1 MKINKIFLY
10 SLMAAGILSAC
21 QKTELYD
28 VNEPNWVLGK
38 IDSIAAVKAAEQ
50 QGGEEVIE
58 GLMEDVYDIGTADFT
73 APFFTV
79 GKTYLV
85 PAEGIWKAQFNLT
98 VNPDNKYYKN
108 FFLVL
113 NAVNG
118 ESLGDEYGVIR
129 FDNDPSK
136 NSEWNTTGT
145 AIDRSLVDGN
155 FKNSS
160 ESDDIDASVQKM
172 NGKITVTV
180 DRTNG
185 GLFIEMTNG
194 TLTKT
199 YKQTTAFP
207 DANGAT
213 AALGLRVG
221 VEGSFVNFLGTTI
234 EPIGGCTSAADK
246 QPVSM
251 VLNNVPKVVP
261 IAENLDVNE
270 IMKGVTATVTFEEG
284 VTKEYTAEDLVFMT
298 IPDLTKSG
306 DKQLIAAFSQSFKGE
321 AAKPV
326 MATVNFKIVD
336 FSTIKINDIAYSFNP
351 KFFGED
357 SKISLPK
364 SQLTVFGVDAEGK
377 ETPFSS
383 DLIADLKVDEVS
395 TKEGEYEIKGD
406 WNGLQ
411 TTFKVTMTKADVVD
425 FAGQT
430 SGLEDKTGGW
440 YNETLMSESYKVE
453 AGKSAAFTFTNYGG
467 AADWSNFVVALTEAA
482 KIAGSGTAGIF
493 SNEWG
498 CVVPSNLNKWGSGA
512 TAALA
517 IESNLPTWTQE
528 LWNGVKVSVVVT
540 NNGGTSANIV
550 CNFALTDGNTYQV
563 SYTNFTIGGDLYITI
578 AADSAY
584 LKFE

>member
-1 MKINKIFLY
+1 MKINKIF
-10 SLMAAGILSAC
+10 SAGMIAAFAASGLSTGCAD
-21 QKTELYD
+21 TDLYD
-28 VNEPNWVLGK
+28 NGAPEWLA
-38 IDSIAAVKAAEQ
+38 DSVAAAAAKNSAGQ
-50 QGGEEVIE
+50 EEVVIE
-58 GLMEDVYDIGTADFT
+58 GLLEDVYDIGKDDFSS
-73 APFFTV
+73 PFFTL
-79 GKTYLV
+79 GKTYVV
-85 PAEGIWKAQFNLT
+85 PNGGVWQAQFNLT
-98 VNPDNKYYKN
+98 VNPDNKYFKN

-113 NAVNG
+113 NAIDG
-118 ESLGDEYGVIR
+118 ETLGAEYGVIR
-129 FDNDPSK
+129 FDNDPTK
-136 NSEWNTTGT
+136 NSEWGDN
-145 AIDRSLVDGN
+145 IDRSLVGGN

-160 ESDDIDASVQKM
+160 GDDDIDPNVQKM

-180 DRTNG
+180 EHKDG

-199 YKQTTAFP
+199 FTQTTPFP
-207 DANGAT
+207 DDKT
-213 AALGLRVG
+213 AKNPVAVRVG
-221 VEGSFVNFLGTTI
+221 IEASVVKFLGTTI
-234 EPIGGCTSAADK
+234 EPIGGCTSAKDK

-270 IMKGVTATVTFEEG
+270 ILKGVTATVTFEEG
-284 VTKEYTAEDLVFMT
+284 VTKEYTAENLVFMT

-306 DKQLIAAFSQSFKGE
+306 DKQLIAAFSKSFKGE

-326 MATVNFKIVD
+326 MATADFKIVD

-578 AADSAY
+578 AGDSAY

>member
-1 MKINKIFLY
+1 MI
-10 SLMAAGILSAC
+10 AAFAASVLSTGCAD
-21 QKTELYD
+21 TDLYD
-28 VNEPNWVLGK
+28 NGAPEWLA
-38 IDSIAAVKAAEQ
+38 DSVAAAAAKNSAGQ
-50 QGGEEVIE
+50 EEVVIE
-58 GLMEDVYDIGTADFT
+58 GLLEDVYDIGKDDFSS
-73 APFFTV
+73 PFFTL
-79 GKTYLV
+79 GKTYVV
-85 PAEGIWKAQFNLT
+85 PNGGVWQAQFNLT
-98 VNPDNKYYKN
+98 VNPDNKYFKN

-113 NAVNG
+113 NAIDG
-118 ESLGDEYGVIR
+118 ETLGAEYGVIR
-129 FDNDPSK
+129 FDNDPTK
-136 NSEWNTTGT
+136 NSEWGDN
-145 AIDRSLVDGN
+145 IDRSLVGGN

-160 ESDDIDASVQKM
+160 GDDDIDPNVQKM

-180 DRTNG
+180 EHKDG

-199 YKQTTAFP
+199 FTQTTPFP
-207 DANGAT
+207 DDKT
-213 AALGLRVG
+213 AKNPVAVRVG
-221 VEGSFVNFLGTTI
+221 IEASVVKFLGTTI

-284 VTKEYTAEDLVFMT
+284 VTKEYTGEDLVFMT

-306 DKQLIAAFSQSFKGE
+306 DKQLIAAFSKSFKGE

-326 MATVNFKIVD
+326 MATADFKIVD

-411 TTFKVTMTKADVVD
+411 TTFKVSMTKADIVD

-578 AADSAY
+578 AGDSAY

>member
-1 MKINKIFLY
+1 MKINKIF
-10 SLMAAGILSAC
+10 SAGMIAAFAASGLSTGCAD
-21 QKTELYD
+21 TDLYD
-28 VNEPNWVLGK
+28 NGAPEWLA
-38 IDSIAAVKAAEQ
+38 DSVAAAAAKNSAGQ
-50 QGGEEVIE
+50 EEVVIE
-58 GLMEDVYDIGTADFT
+58 GLLEDVYDIGKDDFSS
-73 APFFTV
+73 PFFTL
-79 GKTYLV
+79 GKTYVV
-85 PAEGIWKAQFNLT
+85 PNGGVWQAQFNLT
-98 VNPDNKYYKN
+98 VNPDNKYFKN

-113 NAVNG
+113 NAIDG
-118 ESLGDEYGVIR
+118 ETLGAEYGVIR
-129 FDNDPSK
+129 FDNDPTK
-136 NSEWNTTGT
+136 NSEWGDN
-145 AIDRSLVDGN
+145 IDRSLVGGN

-160 ESDDIDASVQKM
+160 GNDDIDPNVQKM

-180 DRTNG
+180 EHKDG

-199 YKQTTAFP
+199 FTQTTPFP
-207 DANGAT
+207 DDKT
-213 AALGLRVG
+213 AKNPVAVRVG
-221 VEGSFVNFLGTTI
+221 IEASVVKFLGTTI
-234 EPIGGCTSAADK
+234 EPIGGCTSAKDK

-270 IMKGVTATVTFEEG
+270 ILKGVTATVTFEEG
-284 VTKEYTAEDLVFMT
+284 VTKEYTAENLVFMT

-306 DKQLIAAFSQSFKGE
+306 DKQLIAAFSKSFKGE

-326 MATVNFKIVD
+326 MATADFKIVD

-578 AADSAY
+578 AGDSAY

>member
-1 MKINKIFLY
+1 MI
-10 SLMAAGILSAC
+10 AAFAASGLSTGCAD
-21 QKTELYD
+21 TDLYD
-28 VNEPNWVLGK
+28 NGAPEWLA
-38 IDSIAAVKAAEQ
+38 DSVAAAAAKNSAGQ
-50 QGGEEVIE
+50 EEVVIE
-58 GLMEDVYDIGTADFT
+58 GLLEDVYDIGKDDFSS
-73 APFFTV
+73 PFFTL
-79 GKTYLV
+79 GKTYVV
-85 PAEGIWKAQFNLT
+85 PNGGVWQAQFNLT
-98 VNPDNKYYKN
+98 VNPDNKYFKN

-113 NAVNG
+113 NAIDG
-118 ESLGDEYGVIR
+118 ETLGAEYGVIR
-129 FDNDPSK
+129 FDNDPTK
-136 NSEWNTTGT
+136 NSEWGDN
-145 AIDRSLVDGN
+145 IDRSLVGGN

-160 ESDDIDASVQKM
+160 GDDDIDPNVQKM

-180 DRTNG
+180 EHKDG

-199 YKQTTAFP
+199 FTQTTPFP
-207 DANGAT
+207 DDKT
-213 AALGLRVG
+213 AKNPVAVRVG
-221 VEGSFVNFLGTTI
+221 IEASVVKFLGTTI
-234 EPIGGCTSAADK
+234 EPIGGCTSAKDK

-270 IMKGVTATVTFEEG
+270 ILKGVTATVTFEEG
-284 VTKEYTAEDLVFMT
+284 VTKEYTAENLVFMT

-306 DKQLIAAFSQSFKGE
+306 DKQLIAAFSKSFKGE

-326 MATVNFKIVD
+326 MATADFKIVD

-578 AADSAY
+578 AGDSAY